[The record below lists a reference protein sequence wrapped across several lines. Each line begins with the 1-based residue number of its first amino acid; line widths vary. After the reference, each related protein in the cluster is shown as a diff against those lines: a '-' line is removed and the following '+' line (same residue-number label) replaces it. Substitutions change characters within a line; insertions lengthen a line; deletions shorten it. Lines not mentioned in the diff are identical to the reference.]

1 MNLENYVF
9 HSEKYFP
16 YGSMF
21 GLRKGPEY
29 LYRLFNV
36 LRKQTTYE
44 MKTLQVYKL
53 TLRLE

>member
-9 HSEKYFP
+9 HSEKCFP

-21 GLRKGPEY
+21 GFRKGPEY

-44 MKTLQVYKL
+44 IKTLQVYKL